1 MRAALF
7 FNYTVQ
13 LYSAFA
19 ILLVVPFYITS
30 LGPEG
35 YGLVAFFIMLQAWS
49 QILEAGVSGSVTRLI
64 AVSKSDYLSFIR
76 SLNQLFKI
84 TLIFLV
90 VSIAIILTGVYCKE
104 LIAVNWLTTT
114 INPSIVVVSVMAM
127 FLSLSFKYLS
137 GPSRSAL
144 VGLER
149 HVEISIIAMVVLT
162 LKFPLSVLFI
172 SYCSDSLDDFF
183 IYQAVVSAF
192 ELFFFVVV
200 SLYRIGEQKKVLH
213 GQANVSKSNIH
224 SFADFLR
231 FSLLLSLLS
240 ISWVVVTQVDKLVL
254 SKFLTLS
261 DYGYYS
267 LAVSLSGAILLLSA
281 PLNQM
286 LMPRLTDLFNTRND
300 ISFYRVFFSSFIV
313 VTLLSFSLSLFLLFF
328 GYETIYVWTGDLVV
342 SEKANIYLGL
352 LSAGNSI
359 SVLMSMVFMLLFAK
373 GDLKNHTIVYI
384 FYSLILIPL
393 SIIVAYKFGGYGASM
408 FWLIHNL
415 VLFFSW
421 GCWVIEK
428 NFHNSLRFIFY
439 DLFLPCLIISVTNFS
454 LWSAFF
460 RLPKERVLLLV
471 CLFLIGFL
479 NVCILAGY
487 FIGLNSRSRA
497 ILFGIAKR
505 NDSSRIRLH
514 NNG

>member
-1 MRAALF
+1 MRTALF
-7 FNYTVQ
+7 FNYTAQ

-19 ILLVVPFYITS
+19 ILLVVPFYISS

-64 AVSKSDYLSFIR
+64 AVSKSDYLSFNR

-84 TLIFLV
+84 TLIFLII
-90 VSIAIILTGVYCKE
+90 SIVIIFVGVHCKE
-104 LIAVNWLTTT
+104 FIAVNWLITT
-114 INPSIVVVSVMAM
+114 INPSIVMVSVMAM
-127 FLSLSFKYLS
+127 FFSLSCKYLS
-137 GPSRSAL
+137 GPFRSAL

-149 HVEISIIAMVVLT
+149 HVEISIIAIVVLT
-162 LKFPLSVLFI
+162 LKFPFSVLFI
-172 SYCSDSLDDFF
+172 SCYSDSLDDFF
-183 IYQAVVSAF
+183 IYQAVVSVF
-192 ELFFFVVV
+192 ELFLFVIV
-200 SLYRIGEQKKVLH
+200 SVYRLGEKKKNLH
-213 GQANVSKSNIH
+213 ERVDASKSKIH

-286 LMPRLTDLFNTRND
+286 LMPRLTELFNAKND
-300 ISFYRVFFSSFIV
+300 VSFYRVFFSSFIV
-313 VTLLSFSLSLFLLFF
+313 VTLFSFSLSLFLLFF
-328 GYETIYVWTGDLVV
+328 GTETIYVWTGDLVV

-352 LSAGNSI
+352 LSAGNAI
-359 SVLMSMVFMLLFAK
+359 SVLMSMVFILLFAK
-373 GDLKNHTIVYI
+373 GDLKNHTVVYI
-384 FYSLILIPL
+384 SYSLILIPL
-393 SIIVAYKFGGYGASM
+393 SIMVAYKFGSYGASI

-415 VLFFSW
+415 FLFFSW
-421 GCWVIEK
+421 GCWVIAK
-428 NFHNSLRFIFY
+428 NFHHSLRFIFY
-439 DLFLPCLIISVTNFS
+439 DVFLPCLIISVINFS
-454 LWSAFF
+454 LWSTFF
-460 RLPKERVLLLV
+460 KLPKERIFLLV

-479 NVCILAGY
+479 NVFVLSVY
-487 FIGLNSRSRA
+487 FIWLNPRSRA
-497 ILFGIAKR
+497 VLFGIAKR